1 MALILT
7 DDKKAGIFR
16 TLASSTLYEV
26 GVQFELDKHYKD
38 PTAVRNKVY
47 QIYREVLNEPDKY
60 SVHPD
65 TAKLVEDSVSNRKV
79 AVRSGPTLAEKTA
92 ENKAITALDIKG
104 LTLASRDRAGRLIGK
119 KLEYMEAHPKALA
132 AESLVNLGKIFGIL
146 FDKAQIIQGQ
156 ATEHVAV
163 MSKLDVNMTPEESLS
178 MILRM
183 REATSTEKYA

>member
-183 REATSTEKYA
+183 REVTSTEKYA